1 LVNMLACVIRS
12 EPILLICEYAANG
25 DLLAFLRQKRKH
37 MLEYPDD
44 KDTGII
50 ITVKKQL
57 MFAIQI
63 AYGLEYISSQ
73 GFVHRDIAARNI
85 LVDREEYC
93 KIGDFGL
100 SREIG
105 NEDTNYLS
113 QGGKLPLK
121 WMAPESIGKCC
132 FSTASDVWSFG
143 ILLYEIVTLGGTP
156 YAGWAAVEIL
166 KRLRQ
171 GERMEKPDN
180 CIDKLFGIMSS
191 CWADQPTDRPSFTEL
206 RKQLGELLEDAQ
218 QDGYNYYL
226 KLNARA
232 HYYMLE

>member
-1 LVNMLACVIRS
+1 VNMLACVIRS

-25 DLLAFLRQKRKH
+25 DLHAFLRQKRKH
-37 MLEYPDD
+37 MLEHPDD

-63 AYGLEYISSQ
+63 AYGLEYITSR
-73 GFVHRDIAARNI
+73 GFIHRDIAARNI
-85 LVDREEYC
+85 LVDRLESC

-105 NEDTNYLS
+105 NEDPNYLS

-121 WMAPESIGKCC
+121 WMAPESIEKYV
-132 FSTASDVWSFG
+132 FSTATDIWSYG
-143 ILLYEIVTLGGTP
+143 ILLFEIVTLGGTP
-156 YAGWAAVEIL
+156 YAGWTVAEII

-171 GERMEKPDN
+171 GDRMDKPDN
-180 CIDKLFGIMSS
+180 CSDKLFEIMSS
-191 CWADQPTDRPSFTEL
+191 CWEDQPSDRPSFTKL
-206 RKQLGELLEDAQ
+206 RKQLGEQLEDAQ
-218 QDGYNYYL
+218 QDGYDYYL
-226 KLNARA
+226 KLNAQA
-232 HYYMLE
+232 QYYVLE